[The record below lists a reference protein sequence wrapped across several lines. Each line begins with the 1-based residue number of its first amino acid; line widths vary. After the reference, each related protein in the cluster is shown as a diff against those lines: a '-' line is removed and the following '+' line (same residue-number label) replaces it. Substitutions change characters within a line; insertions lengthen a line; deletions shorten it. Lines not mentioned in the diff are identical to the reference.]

1 MEDWYRA
8 GACDGFNVH
17 VGDQPGGLEDFVDY
31 VIPEL
36 QRRGL
41 FRKEYSGRDPAREN
55 GPARRRQSVFPV
67 QGRCRMKPMFATKE
81 TGVTRVSRSIFSA
94 AAALILGGG
103 VLGISADPS
112 VALEKV
118 SFSLASTIDG
128 RSGPILLAYD
138 RGYFKDAGIDL
149 DIVPG
154 NGSANV
160 VNRLA
165 SGTFQIGSGDI
176 ASVIKFDIQ
185 NPDKRVKAIFNEKLA
200 DLVIVALKGH
210 GITVPS
216 DLKGKTIGAPTGDT
230 AYKMFSAFS
239 AATGV
244 GADDVKWDHMDMT
257 IREAMLVQ
265 GKVDAITASYAS
277 AFFNLKA
284 LGIPDADMVFLR
296 YSKYGVNIVGNG
308 WMANKSF
315 LKEHPD
321 TVRKMI
327 AAFVH
332 GWRNSIAD
340 PNAAINSVFKR
351 EPLLKRE
358 LEVPKLKDAA
368 VALTDQ
374 PDARA
379 SGVGS
384 YSEGTIKYTVG
395 VLATAE
401 KIDPKI
407 GFSDVVDMSFLPPL
421 AERTIPVQ
429 TMN

>member
-1 MEDWYRA
+1 
-8 GACDGFNVH
+8 
-17 VGDQPGGLEDFVDY
+17 
-31 VIPEL
+31 
-36 QRRGL
+36 
-41 FRKEYSGRDPAREN
+41 
-55 GPARRRQSVFPV
+55 
-67 QGRCRMKPMFATKE
+67 MKPMIVTKE
-81 TGVTRVSRSIFSA
+81 AGVARASRSISLKTLAVLLGAGVFGLA
-94 AAALILGGG
+94 AGPAAAL
-103 VLGISADPS
+103 
-112 VALEKV
+112 EKI

-210 GITVPS
+210 GIAAPN
-216 DLKGKTIGAPTGDT
+216 DLKGRTIGAPTGDT
-230 AYKMFSAFS
+230 AYKMFGAFS

-244 GADDVKWDHMDMT
+244 MADDVKWDHMDMT

-284 LGIPDADMVFLR
+284 LGIADSDMVFLR

-308 WMANKSF
+308 WMANESF

-321 TVRKMI
+321 TVRKMV

-332 GWRNSIAD
+332 GWRDSIAD
-340 PNAAINSVFKR
+340 PNAAIDSVFKR

-374 PDARA
+374 PDAKA
-379 SGVGS
+379 TGIGS
-384 YSEGTIKYTVG
+384 YSDATIKYTIG
-395 VLATAE
+395 VLAAAD
-401 KIDPKI
+401 KINPDI
-407 GFSDVVDMSFLPPL
+407 GFSDIVDLSFLPPL